1 MMMIMNKK
9 ECMWHY
15 ANIRWINQSINQSI
29 NCRSKSDKVD
39 LDVKPS
45 DDMKF
50 HLNERYGYQLEP
62 AEDGE
67 PELYDDEYDDTYDT
81 NNVGA
86 FDADSADELTARR

>member
-1 MMMIMNKK
+1 
-9 ECMWHY
+9 
-15 ANIRWINQSINQSI
+15 
-29 NCRSKSDKVD
+29 
-39 LDVKPS
+39 
-45 DDMKF
+45 MKF

-62 AEDGE
+62 VEDGE